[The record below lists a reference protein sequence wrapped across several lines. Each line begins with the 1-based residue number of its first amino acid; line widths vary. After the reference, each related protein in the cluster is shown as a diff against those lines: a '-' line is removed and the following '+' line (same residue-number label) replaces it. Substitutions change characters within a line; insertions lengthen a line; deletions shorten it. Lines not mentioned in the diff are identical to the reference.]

1 MAVYKRYP
9 GGPYWVKFKHRGKT
23 IRGSSGTRDRGL
35 AEEYEAVLR
44 ERYRRQEKLG
54 EVVYTWK
61 QATDR
66 YLKEAH
72 WRKST
77 RATNEYAL
85 TFFTPI
91 NSIPVAE
98 INIATVASARSHVER
113 TQSVASANR
122 ILAVFRGVLSKCV
135 DWGWLTQAPRVKAT
149 RIEDKDIAPLTQ
161 EEFVRL
167 ESELPPHLKGP
178 ARFSV
183 LTGLREANVSGL
195 KWAQVDLDTGR
206 LTIPSS
212 HYKTKRIYSTTLSE
226 AALTVLNAQPRVSD
240 YVFTYDGE
248 RVTRFNNHAF
258 RKARVR
264 AGLPNLRW
272 HDLRHTFATWI
283 AQAGASDR
291 ILQTAGGWTSPKMVG
306 RYAHLRGDDTLKYA
320 QAVGTKLDTGSAM
333 GVGLTSPENTRKQVV
348 PSVRFERTTPSLRM
362 RASRRGRIS
371 EAMKT
376 KGYEHGPSPKRSK
389 KR

>member
-1 MAVYKRYP
+1 MAVYKRYA
-9 GGPYWVKFKHRGKT
+9 GGPYWVKFKSGGKA
-23 IRGSSGTRDRGL
+23 IRRSSGTRDKKL
-35 AEEYEAVLR
+35 AEEYETTLR
-44 ERYRRQEKLG
+44 ERFRRQEKLG

-61 QATDR
+61 DATDK
-66 YLKEAH
+66 YLKEAR

-91 NSIPVAE
+91 DPIPVAD
-98 INIATVASARSHVER
+98 ISIATVDSARAHVAR
-113 TQSVASANR
+113 KQSAASSNR
-122 ILAVFRGVLSKCV
+122 IMAVFRGVLSKCV
-135 DWGWLTQAPRVKAT
+135 EWGWITHAPRIKAA
-149 RIEDKDIAPLTQ
+149 RIEDKDVVPLTQ

-167 ESELPPHLKGP
+167 ETELPAHLKGP

-195 KWAQVDLDTGR
+195 KWSQVDLVTGR

-226 AALTVLNAQPRVSD
+226 SALAVLNAQPRVSD
-240 YVFTYDGE
+240 YVFTYEGA

-258 RKARVR
+258 RKARMR
-264 AGLPNLRW
+264 AGFPNLRW

-283 AQAGASDR
+283 AQSGASDR
-291 ILQTAGGWTSPKMVG
+291 VLQQAGGWTSPKMVA

-320 QAVGTKLDTGSAM
+320 NAVGTKLDTSNADA
-333 GVGLTSPENTRKQVV
+333 VGLDSTENTGKQVV
-348 PSVRFERTTPSLRM
+348 PS
-362 RASRRGRIS
+362 I
-371 EAMKT
+371 
-376 KGYEHGPSPKRSK
+376 
-389 KR
+389 